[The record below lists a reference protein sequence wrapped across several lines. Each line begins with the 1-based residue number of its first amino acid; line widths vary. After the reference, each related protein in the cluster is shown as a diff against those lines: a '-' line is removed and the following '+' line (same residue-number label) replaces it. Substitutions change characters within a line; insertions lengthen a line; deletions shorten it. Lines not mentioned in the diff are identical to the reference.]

1 MQSSKTCP
9 RKNIKILDK
18 DYGDET
24 RIKNIR
30 RIKSFKLIES
40 RNLCF
45 RYGADLKEVIKNAN
59 FTISQ
64 GEHIGIIGE
73 TGSGKTTLVDILMGL
88 LEPTSGAIYLDGKN
102 LYKNE
107 LLEYK
112 LSWMKSISHVPQD
125 LFLIDASIEENI
137 AFPIP
142 RKSIDREK
150 IIRASKIA
158 CIANFIEELPNKYST
173 FVGERGIKLSGGQ
186 KQRIGIAR
194 AIYRDS
200 KFMFFDEATSALD
213 METEKNVIKSIN
225 KFTNDITLIMIAH
238 RLDSLKNC
246 DKIIKFKSRKIEVVS
261 PEEIFK

>member
-1 MQSSKTCP
+1 MNQYHMY
-9 RKNIKILDK
+9 R
-18 DYGDET
+18 
-24 RIKNIR
+24 
-30 RIKSFKLIES
+30 
-40 RNLCF
+40 
-45 RYGADLKEVIKNAN
+45 
-59 FTISQ
+59 
-64 GEHIGIIGE
+64 
-73 TGSGKTTLVDILMGL
+73 
-88 LEPTSGAIYLDGKN
+88 
-102 LYKNE
+102 
-107 LLEYK
+107 
-112 LSWMKSISHVPQD
+112 
-125 LFLIDASIEENI
+125 LFLIDASIGEYCISNS
-137 AFPIP
+137 
-142 RKSIDREK
+142 RKSIDRK
-150 IIRASKIA
+150 IIRKIA
-158 CIANFIEELPNKYST
+158 CIANFIEELQISST